1 MPAAPSR
8 FAFALPALLAL
19 GALLPGCGRPSRT
32 VGVPLDVMSPYEG
45 VDRQRFDDTVEPAVL
60 GLALERGD
68 YRRDSAFLA
77 RAQTAH
83 GVARVRVVTISV
95 DGSRDDAPYRLQLRR
110 VGDPLKRL
118 DRAESI
124 EVEVRPGS
132 PSYSLLRQY
141 EAKLSNRTALAMWK
155 RFRQGDEPSIHFH
168 LAPDNDEALAAA
180 REALALQEVSGQ
192 K

>member
-1 MPAAPSR
+1 MPAPPCHA
-8 FAFALPALLAL
+8 LAL
-19 GALLPGCGRPSRT
+19 GALLTASALLPSCGPPPGPAS
-32 VGVPLDVMSPYEG
+32 VPIAAMLPYDG
-45 VDRQRFDDTVEPAVL
+45 PDRQRFDDSIEPAVL
-60 GLALERGD
+60 GLALERAD
-68 YRRDSAFLA
+68 YRRDGRFLA

-83 GVARVRVVTISV
+83 GVARMRIVTISF
-95 DGSRDDAPYRLQLRR
+95 DSSREGAPYRLQLQR
-110 VGDPLKRL
+110 VGSPLKRY
-118 DRAESI
+118 DPAEAI

-155 RFRQGDEPSIHFH
+155 RFRQGDEPSTHFY

-192 K
+192 

>member
-8 FAFALPALLAL
+8 LALAL
-19 GALLPGCGRPSRT
+19 GALLAAGTLPPGCGRPSRPSS
-32 VGVPLDVMSPYEG
+32 VPLEAMHPYDG
-45 VDRQRFDDTVEPAVL
+45 PDRQRFDDSIDPAVL

-68 YRRDSAFLA
+68 YRRDGTFLA

-83 GVARVRVVTISV
+83 GVARVRIVTVSV
-95 DGSRDDAPYRLQLRR
+95 DSSREDAPFRLQLRR
-110 VGDPLKRL
+110 VGVPLKRL
-118 DRAESI
+118 DQAESI

-141 EAKLSNRTALAMWK
+141 ETKLSNRTALAMWK
-155 RFRQGDEPSIHFH
+155 RFRQGEEPSTHFY

-180 REALALQEVSGQ
+180 REALALQEVSGP
-192 K
+192 